1 MHVRLRQSTA
11 PSVKRPETGLGRDRT
26 ATARLYR
33 HPEAEASHDP
43 RVPTVRVPASTA
55 LAKALALAQRPAPA
69 VEVEAVVVD

>member
-26 ATARLYR
+26 ATTRLYR

-55 LAKALALAQRPAPA
+55 LALAQRPAPA